1 MPTSPPEML
10 PGLTSGSPETVAK
23 DPRVQAAIE
32 AYRRT
37 LRNESGDIAPASE
50 ANSDERLLADR
61 PPHWTTRS
69 HSVPVPASRTN
80 PRRADFVAR
89 PADDAP
95 ETGSDAAAGDADE
108 ASADTGSGENEADR

>member
-1 MPTSPPEML
+1 ML

-37 LRNESGDIAPASE
+37 LRNESGDLAPVSE

-61 PPHWTTRS
+61 PPHWATRS
-69 HSVPVPASRTN
+69 RPVPAPASRTN
-80 PRRADFVAR
+80 PRRVDSATR
-89 PADDAP
+89 PAEDVP
-95 ETGSDAAAGDADE
+95 ETGSDATAGDAGE
-108 ASADTGSGENEADR
+108 ASADTGSGEHETDR